1 MSNVN
6 LQPASV
12 MQPLVVSDLD
22 NNNVNLVD
30 RVSDKPWKMIVVYRG
45 QHCPKCT
52 EQLNELATMHDEFA
66 SAGVEVVAVSGD
78 SEAQLKKHLEKI
90 DVNYP
95 LYYNLTIEQMTD
107 LGLYISEPRSD
118 AETDHPFAEP
128 CIIVLNEDNQVQM
141 LDKSNSPFVRP
152 SLKQLLGGIKFSR
165 ENDYPIRGTFIE

>member
-22 NNNVNLVD
+22 HNDVNIVD
-30 RVSDKPWKMIVVYRG
+30 RVSEKPWKMIVVYRG

-52 EQLNELATMHDEFA
+52 EQLNELATMHDDF
-66 SAGVEVVAVSGD
+66 SKAGVEVVAVSAD
-78 SEAQLKKHLEKI
+78 SEAQLKKHFEKI
-90 DVNYP
+90 DVNFP

-152 SLKQLLGGIKFSR
+152 SLKQVLAGIKFSR
-165 ENDYPIRGTFIE
+165 ENDYPIRGTFIK

>member
-22 NNNVNLVD
+22 HNDVNIVD
-30 RVSDKPWKMIVVYRG
+30 RVSKKPWKMIVVYRG

-52 EQLNELATMHDEFA
+52 EQLNELATMHDDF
-66 SAGVEVVAVSGD
+66 SQAGVEVVAVSAD
-78 SEAQLKKHLEKI
+78 SEAQLKKHFEKI
-90 DVNYP
+90 DVNFP

-152 SLKQLLGGIKFSR
+152 SLKQVLAGIKFSR
-165 ENDYPIRGTFIE
+165 ENDYPIRGTFIK

>member
-22 NNNVNLVD
+22 NNDVNLVD

-52 EQLNELATMHDEFA
+52 EQLNELATMHDDFA

-78 SEAQLKKHLEKI
+78 SEEQLKKHLEKI

-95 LYYNLTIEQMTD
+95 LYYNLTMEQMTD

-165 ENDYPIRGTFIE
+165 ENDYPIRGTFIK

>member
-22 NNNVNLVD
+22 NNDVNLVD
-30 RVSDKPWKMIVVYRG
+30 RISDKPWKMIVVYRG

-52 EQLNELATMHDEFA
+52 EQLNELATMHDDFA
-66 SAGVEVVAVSGD
+66 GAGVEVVAVSGD
-78 SEAQLKKHLEKI
+78 SEEQLKKHLEKI
-90 DVNYP
+90 DVNFP

-152 SLKQLLGGIKFSR
+152 SLKHVLGGIKFSR
-165 ENDYPIRGTFIE
+165 ENDYPIRGTFIK

>member
-12 MQPLVVSDLD
+12 IQPLVVSDLD
-22 NNNVNLVD
+22 NNDVNLVD
-30 RVSDKPWKMIVVYRG
+30 RVSNKPWKMIVVYRG

-52 EQLNELATMHDEFA
+52 EQLNELATMHDDFA

-78 SEAQLKKHLEKI
+78 SEEQLKKHLEKI
-90 DVNYP
+90 DVNFP

-152 SLKQLLGGIKFSR
+152 SLKQVLGGIKFSR
-165 ENDYPIRGTFIE
+165 ENDYPIRGTFIK

>member
-22 NNNVNLVD
+22 NNDVNLVD

-52 EQLNELATMHDEFA
+52 EQLNELATMHDDFV

-78 SEAQLKKHLEKI
+78 SEEQLKKHLEKI
-90 DVNYP
+90 DVNFP

-118 AETDHPFAEP
+118 AETDHPFSEP

-165 ENDYPIRGTFIE
+165 ENDYPIRGTFIK

>member
-12 MQPLVVSDLD
+12 MQPLVVCDLD

-90 DVNYP
+90 DVNFP
-95 LYYNLTIEQMTD
+95 LYYNLTMEQMTD

-152 SLKQLLGGIKFSR
+152 SLKQLLSGIKFSR
-165 ENDYPIRGTFIE
+165 ENDYPIRGTFIK

>member
-1 MSNVN
+1 
-6 LQPASV
+6 

-22 NNNVNLVD
+22 NNDVNLVD

-52 EQLNELATMHDEFA
+52 EQLNELATMHDDFA

-78 SEAQLKKHLEKI
+78 SEEQLKKHLEKI
-90 DVNYP
+90 DVNFP

-128 CIIVLNEDNQVQM
+128 CIVVLNEDNQVQM

-165 ENDYPIRGTFIE
+165 ENDYPIRGTFIK

>member
-22 NNNVNLVD
+22 NNDVNLVD
-30 RVSDKPWKMIVVYRG
+30 RISDKPWKMIVVYRG

-52 EQLNELATMHDEFA
+52 EQLNELATMHDDFA

-78 SEAQLKKHLEKI
+78 SEEQLKKHLEKI
-90 DVNYP
+90 DVNFP

-165 ENDYPIRGTFIE
+165 ENDYPIRGTFIK

>member
-22 NNNVNLVD
+22 NNDVNLVD

-52 EQLNELATMHDEFA
+52 EQLNELATMHDDFA

-78 SEAQLKKHLEKI
+78 SEEQLKKHLEKI
-90 DVNYP
+90 DVNFP

-141 LDKSNSPFVRP
+141 LDKSNIPFVRP

-165 ENDYPIRGTFIE
+165 

>member
-22 NNNVNLVD
+22 NNDVNLVD

-52 EQLNELATMHDEFA
+52 EQLNELATMHDDFA

-78 SEAQLKKHLEKI
+78 SEEQLKKHLEKI
-90 DVNYP
+90 DVNFP
-95 LYYNLTIEQMTD
+95 LYYNLTIEQMAD

-152 SLKQLLGGIKFSR
+152 SLKQVLGGIKFSR
-165 ENDYPIRGTFIE
+165 ENDYPIRGTFIK

>member
-12 MQPLVVSDLD
+12 MQPLVVSSLD
-22 NNNVNLVD
+22 KGGVNLVD

-52 EQLNELATMHDEFA
+52 EQLNELATMHDDFA

-78 SEAQLKKHLEKI
+78 SEEQLKKHLEKI
-90 DVNYP
+90 DVNFP

-165 ENDYPIRGTFIE
+165 ENDYPIRGTFIK

>member
-12 MQPLVVSDLD
+12 MQPLVVSSLD
-22 NNNVNLVD
+22 KGDVNLVD

-52 EQLNELATMHDEFA
+52 EQLNELATMHDDFA

-78 SEAQLKKHLEKI
+78 SEEQLKKHLEKI
-90 DVNYP
+90 DVNFP

-165 ENDYPIRGTFIE
+165 ENDYPIRGTFIK

>member
-1 MSNVN
+1 
-6 LQPASV
+6 

-22 NNNVNLVD
+22 NNDVNLVD

-52 EQLNELATMHDEFA
+52 EQLNELATMHDDFA

-78 SEAQLKKHLEKI
+78 SEEQLKKHLEKI
-90 DVNYP
+90 DVNFP

-165 ENDYPIRGTFIE
+165 ENDYPIRGTFIK

>member
-22 NNNVNLVD
+22 NNDVNLVD

-52 EQLNELATMHDEFA
+52 EQLNELATMHDDFA

-90 DVNYP
+90 DVNFP

-165 ENDYPIRGTFIE
+165 ENDYPIRGTFIK

>member
-22 NNNVNLVD
+22 NNDVNLVD

-52 EQLNELATMHDEFA
+52 EQLNELATMHDDFA
-66 SAGVEVVAVSGD
+66 SAGVEAVAVSGD
-78 SEAQLKKHLEKI
+78 SEEQLKKHLEKI
-90 DVNYP
+90 DVNFP

-165 ENDYPIRGTFIE
+165 ENDYPIRGTFIK

>member
-22 NNNVNLVD
+22 HNDVNIVD
-30 RVSDKPWKMIVVYRG
+30 RVSEKPWKMIVVYRG

-52 EQLNELATMHDEFA
+52 EQLNELATMHDDF
-66 SAGVEVVAVSGD
+66 SQAGVEVVAASAD
-78 SEAQLKKHLEKI
+78 SEAQLKKHFEKI
-90 DVNYP
+90 DVNFP

-152 SLKQLLGGIKFSR
+152 SLKQVLAGIKFSR
-165 ENDYPIRGTFIE
+165 ENDYPIRGTFIK

>member
-22 NNNVNLVD
+22 NSDVNLVD

-52 EQLNELATMHDEFA
+52 EQLNELATMHDDFA

-78 SEAQLKKHLEKI
+78 SEEQLKKHLEKI
-90 DVNYP
+90 DVNFP

-152 SLKQLLGGIKFSR
+152 SLKQVLGGIKFSR
-165 ENDYPIRGTFIE
+165 ENDYPIRGTFIK

>member
-22 NNNVNLVD
+22 NNDVNLVD

-52 EQLNELATMHDEFA
+52 EQLNELATMHDDFA

-78 SEAQLKKHLEKI
+78 SEEQLKKHLEKI
-90 DVNYP
+90 DVNFP

-165 ENDYPIRGTFIE
+165 ENDYPIRGTFIK

>member
-12 MQPLVVSDLD
+12 MQPLVVSSLD
-22 NNNVNLVD
+22 KGGVNLVD

-52 EQLNELATMHDEFA
+52 EQLNELATMHDDFA

-78 SEAQLKKHLEKI
+78 SEENLKKHLEKI
-90 DVNYP
+90 DVNFP

-165 ENDYPIRGTFIE
+165 ENDYPIRGTFIK

>member
-22 NNNVNLVD
+22 NNDVNLVD

-52 EQLNELATMHDEFA
+52 EQLNELATMHDDFA
-66 SAGVEVVAVSGD
+66 SAGVEVIAVSGD
-78 SEAQLKKHLEKI
+78 SEEQLKKHLEKI
-90 DVNYP
+90 DVNFP

-107 LGLYISEPRSD
+107 LGLYINEPRSD

-165 ENDYPIRGTFIE
+165 ENDYPIRGTFIK

>member
-22 NNNVNLVD
+22 NNDVNLVD

-52 EQLNELATMHDEFA
+52 EQLNELVTMHDDFA

-78 SEAQLKKHLEKI
+78 SEEQLKKHLEKI
-90 DVNYP
+90 DVNFP

-165 ENDYPIRGTFIE
+165 ENDYPIRGTFIK

>member
-22 NNNVNLVD
+22 NNDVNLVD

-95 LYYNLTIEQMTD
+95 LYYNLTMEQMTD

-165 ENDYPIRGTFIE
+165 ENDYPIRGTFIK

>member
-22 NNNVNLVD
+22 NNDVNLVD

-78 SEAQLKKHLEKI
+78 SEEQLKKHLEKI
-90 DVNYP
+90 DVNFP

-165 ENDYPIRGTFIE
+165 ENDYPIRGTFIK

>member
-22 NNNVNLVD
+22 NNDVNLVD

-52 EQLNELATMHDEFA
+52 EQLNELATMHDDFA

-78 SEAQLKKHLEKI
+78 S
-90 DVNYP
+90 
-95 LYYNLTIEQMTD
+95 
-107 LGLYISEPRSD
+107 
-118 AETDHPFAEP
+118 
-128 CIIVLNEDNQVQM
+128 
-141 LDKSNSPFVRP
+141 
-152 SLKQLLGGIKFSR
+152 
-165 ENDYPIRGTFIE
+165 

>member
-1 MSNVN
+1 
-6 LQPASV
+6 
-12 MQPLVVSDLD
+12 
-22 NNNVNLVD
+22 
-30 RVSDKPWKMIVVYRG
+30 
-45 QHCPKCT
+45 
-52 EQLNELATMHDEFA
+52 
-66 SAGVEVVAVSGD
+66 
-78 SEAQLKKHLEKI
+78 LKKHLEKI

-95 LYYNLTIEQMTD
+95 LYYNLTMEQMTD

-165 ENDYPIRGTFIE
+165 ENDYPILGTF

>member
-12 MQPLVVSDLD
+12 IQPLVVSDLD
-22 NNNVNLVD
+22 NNDVNLVD

-52 EQLNELATMHDEFA
+52 EQLNELATMHDDFA

-78 SEAQLKKHLEKI
+78 SEEQLKKHLEKI
-90 DVNYP
+90 DVNFP

-152 SLKQLLGGIKFSR
+152 SLKQVLGGIKFSR
-165 ENDYPIRGTFIE
+165 ENDYPIRGTFIK

>member
-22 NNNVNLVD
+22 NNDVNLVD

-52 EQLNELATMHDEFA
+52 EQLNELATMHDDFA

-78 SEAQLKKHLEKI
+78 SEEQLKKHLEKI
-90 DVNYP
+90 DVNFP

-152 SLKQLLGGIKFSR
+152 SLKQVLGGIKFSR
-165 ENDYPIRGTFIE
+165 ENDYPIRGTFIK

>member
-22 NNNVNLVD
+22 NNDVNLVD

-52 EQLNELATMHDEFA
+52 EQLNELATMHDDFA

-78 SEAQLKKHLEKI
+78 SEEQLKKHLEKI
-90 DVNYP
+90 DVNFP

-128 CIIVLNEDNQVQM
+128 CIIVLNEDNQVQV

-165 ENDYPIRGTFIE
+165 ENDYPIRGTFIK